1 MYTKSVYYV
10 QNPYFKYNNCLICVY
25 FVFQKRNFSRIIWI
39 QPDTWNKTMRTLLN
53 LLSYESAHSI

>member
-25 FVFQKRNFSRIIWI
+25 FVFQKKILVELSES
-39 QPDTWNKTMRTLLN
+39 N
-53 LLSYESAHSI
+53 LILGTKQCALY